1 MTFGCDE
8 ATRYIDPWVDGELD
22 PSAAVHVE
30 AHLAKCC
37 ACRGEADAVKRLK
50 KAMAGLREDSAPT
63 ALRFRLTAALDAV
76 DAQHDHERSAVKRR
90 RNAVGMALTGAALAG
105 VVLAQGLR
113 VRSLQTRTEALYGS
127 ASPAMAGMLPVVSD
141 LAQRHARELPLEVE
155 ASDPAEVAQWFRG
168 KLDIPVRPVL
178 FRGMPA
184 RLVGA
189 RISDVRSHLAAA
201 LYYDVGGRR
210 VTVFVFDGSLLP
222 RAEAGPHDTAIIDG
236 RPCYVGSSHGYTVTL
251 TEQQGVGYAIAS
263 DLPAQENVRFVA
275 SAELR

>member
-1 MTFGCDE
+1 MTFGCEE

-22 PSAAVHVE
+22 PTAAVHVE
-30 AHLAKCC
+30 AHLSRCC
-37 ACRGEADAVKRLK
+37 ACRGEAETLKRLK
-50 KAMAGLREDSAPT
+50 KMMAGLREDSAPT

-76 DAQHDHERSAVKRR
+76 DAQQEQDKASVKRR

-105 VVLAQGLR
+105 VVLANGFR
-113 VRSLQTRTEALYGS
+113 VRSLQQRGEYPEG
-127 ASPAMAGMLPVVSD
+127 SPAMAGMLPVVSD
-141 LAQRHARELPLEVE
+141 LAQRHARELPVEVE
-155 ASDPAEVAQWFRG
+155 NSDPAQVAQWFRG
-168 KLDIPVRPVL
+168 KLDIPVRPVQ

-222 RAEAGPHDTAIIDG
+222 PQVQGEQDVELIDG

-263 DLPAQENVRFVA
+263 DLPPRENVRIVA
-275 SAELR
+275 SAQLP